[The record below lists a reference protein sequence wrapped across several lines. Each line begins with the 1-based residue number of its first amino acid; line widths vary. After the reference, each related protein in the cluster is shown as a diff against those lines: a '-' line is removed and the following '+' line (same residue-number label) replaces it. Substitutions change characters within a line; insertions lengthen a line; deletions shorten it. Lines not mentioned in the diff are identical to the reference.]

1 MSLKP
6 ADDPSFRV
14 GADPN
19 DALSVMTRLRATQAF
34 ESNEP
39 TELDGAVE
47 ELIDKNIDQEKP
59 DWSEVTR
66 KVMRGVVES
75 IADQEDADWAIRRA
89 SHRAVLAV
97 ARRWGNI
104 VMAGKATVVA
114 TQEAASK
121 AGFDSVRAVQQAG
134 LGAIEGVLQVGPVAY
149 PVLQREITP
158 IVEDFNEVLAEERRS
173 GEWMLRSLERSTL
186 ELPVLPVED
195 APSPAFDLD
204 ASDYAAISQAVPVPE
219 TVEESAP
226 IPAPAPAPAPVA
238 PQLELDEEEEDEL
251 GPPPDFFKAVAAATA
266 PPPKPGIFQRVASW
280 FAGLFGKKDKK

>member
-1 MSLKP
+1 MVMSVHP

-14 GADPN
+14 GAEQN

-47 ELIDKNIDQEKP
+47 ELIDKNLDHDKP

-97 ARRWGNI
+97 AKRWGNI

-114 TQEAASK
+114 TQEAACR
-121 AGFDSVRAVQQAG
+121 AGFDSVKAAQQAG

-149 PVLQREITP
+149 PVLQREINP
-158 IVEDFNEVLAEERRS
+158 IVEGFQGVIEQERRS
-173 GEWMLRSLERSTL
+173 GEWMLRSLERSCIP
-186 ELPVLPVED
+186 LPVMPVEEEV
-195 APSPAFDLD
+195 SPTLDL
-204 ASDYAAISQAVPVPE
+204 AAEDYAAIAVADVEVPVQVVPVPAE
-219 TVEESAP
+219 
-226 IPAPAPAPAPVA
+226 
-238 PQLELDEEEEDEL
+238 DFEEDL

-266 PPPKPGIFQRVASW
+266 APAPKVGLVQRVVRW
-280 FAGLFGKKDKK
+280 FAGLFKKDKK

>member
-1 MSLKP
+1 MSVHP

-14 GADPN
+14 GAEQN

-39 TELDGAVE
+39 SELDGAVD
-47 ELIDKNIDQEKP
+47 ELIDRNLDAEKP

-97 ARRWGNI
+97 AKRWGNI

-114 TQEAASK
+114 TQEAACR
-121 AGFDSVRAVQQAG
+121 AGFDTIRAVQQAG

-158 IVEDFNEVLAEERRS
+158 IVEDFQALLAEERRS
-173 GEWMLRSLERSTL
+173 GEWMLRSLERSTI
-186 ELPVLPVED
+186 VLPVMEMDDED
-195 APSPAFDLD
+195 CASLDL
-204 ASDYAAISQAVPVPE
+204 AAEDYEAVAIEARVEDCEPE
-219 TVEESAP
+219 DYEE
-226 IPAPAPAPAPVA
+226 
-238 PQLELDEEEEDEL
+238 EL
-251 GPPPDFFKAVAAATA
+251 GPPPDFFQAVAAATA
-266 PPPKPGIFQRVASW
+266 TPAPKMGLVQRVVSW
-280 FAGLFGKKDKK
+280 FSGLFKKKDKK

>member
-1 MSLKP
+1 MPLQP

-14 GADPN
+14 GAEQN

-47 ELIDKNIDQEKP
+47 ELIDKNLDHEKP

-75 IADQEDADWAIRRA
+75 IADQDDADWAIRRA

-114 TQEAASK
+114 TQEAACK
-121 AGFDSVRAVQQAG
+121 AGFDSVRAAQQAG
-134 LGAIEGVLQVGPVAY
+134 LGAMEGVLQVGPIAC
-149 PVLQREITP
+149 PVLQREINP
-158 IVEDFNEVLAEERRS
+158 IVKDFQGVIDEDRRS
-173 GEWMLRSLERSTL
+173 GEWMLRSLERSSISL
-186 ELPVLPVED
+186 PSMPAEEEPSLSLDLAAEDYAVVAEPVLV
-195 APSPAFDLD
+195 
-204 ASDYAAISQAVPVPE
+204 
-219 TVEESAP
+219 
-226 IPAPAPAPAPVA
+226 PVA
-238 PQLELDEEEEDEL
+238 PPPAEDYEAEL
-251 GPPPDFFKAVAAATA
+251 GPPPDFFKAVAATTATPA
-266 PPPKPGIFQRVASW
+266 PKLGLVQRVVRW
-280 FAGLFGKKDKK
+280 FSGLFKKDKK

>member
-1 MSLKP
+1 MSVKP

-14 GADPN
+14 GAEPN

-39 TELDGAVE
+39 AQLDGAVE
-47 ELIDKNIDQEKP
+47 ELIDKNLDGEKP

-97 ARRWGNI
+97 AKRWGNI

-114 TQEAASK
+114 TQEAASR
-121 AGFDSVRAVQQAG
+121 AGFDSVRAAQQAG

-149 PVLQREITP
+149 PVLQRMITP
-158 IVEDFNEVLAEERRS
+158 IVEDFQEVLAEERRS
-173 GEWMLRSLERSTL
+173 GEWMLRSLERSAL
-186 ELPVLPVED
+186 ELPLIPVAEL
-195 APSPAFDLD
+195 PSPSLNLA
-204 ASDYAAISQAVPVPE
+204 AEDYEAISEAAPVVIEEPVAVV
-219 TVEESAP
+219 
-226 IPAPAPAPAPVA
+226 APAPAPAQVVV
-238 PQLELDEEEEDEL
+238 EEEDEDEEL
-251 GPPPDFFKAVAAATA
+251 GPPPDFFKNVAAATA
-266 PPPKPGIFQRVASW
+266 PPPKPGFFKRVANW
-280 FAGLFGKKDKK
+280 FSGLFGKKK

>member
-1 MSLKP
+1 MSVKP

-14 GADPN
+14 GAEPN

-39 TELDGAVE
+39 AQLDGAVE
-47 ELIDKNIDQEKP
+47 ELIDRNLDQEKP

-97 ARRWGNI
+97 AKRWGNI

-114 TQEAASK
+114 TQEAASR

-158 IVEDFNEVLAEERRS
+158 IVEDFQELLAEERRS

-186 ELPVLPVED
+186 ELPVLPVAEP
-195 APSPAFDLD
+195 PSPSLDLAAEDYD
-204 ASDYAAISQAVPVPE
+204 AIGE
-219 TVEESAP
+219 THSVVGVEEPVAEA
-226 IPAPAPAPAPVA
+226 APAPTPPVV
-238 PQLELDEEEEDEL
+238 DEEDEEAEL
-251 GPPPDFFKAVAAATA
+251 GPPPDFFKNVAAATA
-266 PPPKPGIFQRVASW
+266 PPAKPGFFKRVANW
-280 FAGLFGKKDKK
+280 FSGLFAKKK

>member
-14 GADPN
+14 GAEPN

-39 TELDGAVE
+39 DQLDGAVE
-47 ELIDKNIDQEKP
+47 ELIDKNLNQEKP

-97 ARRWGNI
+97 AKRWGNI

-158 IVEDFNEVLAEERRS
+158 IVEDFQEVLAEERRS
-173 GEWMLRSLERSTL
+173 GEWMLRSLERSTI
-186 ELPVLPVED
+186 ELPVLPVDEP
-195 APSPAFDLD
+195 PSPSFDLD
-204 ASDYAAISQAVPVPE
+204 AADYAAISEAEPVAVVIEEPLAAVVTEAPVPQV
-219 TVEESAP
+219 VEE
-226 IPAPAPAPAPVA
+226 
-238 PQLELDEEEEDEL
+238 DEEDEL
-251 GPPPDFFKAVAAATA
+251 GPPPDFFKAVAAATS
-266 PPPKPGIFQRVASW
+266 PPPKPGFFQRIANW
-280 FAGLFGKKDKK
+280 FSGLFGKKDKK

>member
-1 MSLKP
+1 MSVHP

-14 GADPN
+14 GAEQN

-47 ELIDKNIDQEKP
+47 ELIDKNLDHDKP

-97 ARRWGNI
+97 AKRWGNI

-114 TQEAASK
+114 TQEAACR
-121 AGFDSVRAVQQAG
+121 AGFDSVKAAQQAG

-149 PVLQREITP
+149 PVLQREINP
-158 IVEDFNEVLAEERRS
+158 IVEGFQGVIEQERRS
-173 GEWMLRSLERSTL
+173 GEWMLRSLERSCIP
-186 ELPVLPVED
+186 LPVMPVEEEV
-195 APSPAFDLD
+195 SPTLDL
-204 ASDYAAISQAVPVPE
+204 AAEDYAAIAVADVEVPVQVVPVPAE
-219 TVEESAP
+219 
-226 IPAPAPAPAPVA
+226 
-238 PQLELDEEEEDEL
+238 DFEEDL

-266 PPPKPGIFQRVASW
+266 APAPKVGLVQRVVRW
-280 FAGLFGKKDKK
+280 FAGLFKKDKK

>member
-14 GADPN
+14 GAEPN

-39 TELDGAVE
+39 DELDGAVD

-158 IVEDFNEVLAEERRS
+158 MVEDFQEVLAEERRS

-186 ELPVLPVED
+186 ELPVVPVSEP
-195 APSPAFDLD
+195 PSPAFDLD
-204 ASDYAAISQAVPVPE
+204 ASDYEAISQAVPVE
-219 TVEESAP
+219 MVADEL
-226 IPAPAPAPAPVA
+226 APVA
-238 PQLELDEEEEDEL
+238 VEAAAPVSEPVAPVLLEDE
-251 GPPPDFFKAVAAATA
+251 D
-266 PPPKPGIFQRVASW
+266 
-280 FAGLFGKKDKK
+280 DED